1 MSFLD
6 LDGLARG
13 FGLGPG
19 LLTMYP
25 SLFGTMAT
33 QEILQQWKEVPET
46 KSNDAMCLNV
56 SLELVPYPSF
66 QTTYFPKQVK

>member
-25 SLFGTMAT
+25 SLFGTMANSRNFT
-33 QEILQQWKEVPET
+33 AVEGSARDQIK
-46 KSNDAMCLNV
+46 
-56 SLELVPYPSF
+56 
-66 QTTYFPKQVK
+66 